1 MPRALGDR
9 QAVAHD
15 KPLGTGVLDLHEQLA
30 QPHAAVKRHPA
41 VRLRLIGHGAQRVL
55 QRIGEHGAQL
65 GVGDRQLARELRVHL
80 QPNAHALRLSGEGG
94 AEQVHQLVVAVAL
107 GRDALN
113 IRAHLADI
121 FLRLLRLSRRQKA
134 VDGVEMVAHIVL
146 IDGGLHLCPAQRVHL
161 DLRLL
166 QSGLEH
172 GALHLRL
179 RAAAALGVIG
189 CEKHNVKSDE
199 RCGQELV
206 DRPVAAIERVGIDD
220 RGVIK
225 EIIRHRQAAE

>member
-94 AEQVHQLVVAVAL
+94 AEQIHQLVVAVAL

-146 IDGGLHLCPAQRVHL
+146 IDGGLHLGFVEHRDTLLRRGESLGQCRLLRL
-161 DLRLL
+161 DLMLL
-166 QSGLEH
+166 AQISIN
-172 GALHLRL
+172 A
-179 RAAAALGVIG
+179 
-189 CEKHNVKSDE
+189 
-199 RCGQELV
+199 QQ
-206 DRPVAAIERVGIDD
+206 
-220 RGVIK
+220 K
-225 EIIRHRQAAE
+225 EIEYENLQ

>member
-107 GRDALN
+107 WRDALN

-146 IDGGLHLCPAQRVHL
+146 IDGGLHLGFVEHRDTLLRRGESLGQCRLLRL
-161 DLRLL
+161 DLMLL
-166 QSGLEH
+166 AQISIN
-172 GALHLRL
+172 A
-179 RAAAALGVIG
+179 
-189 CEKHNVKSDE
+189 
-199 RCGQELV
+199 QQ
-206 DRPVAAIERVGIDD
+206 
-220 RGVIK
+220 K
-225 EIIRHRQAAE
+225 EIEYENLQ

>member
-55 QRIGEHGAQL
+55 QRVGEHGAQL

-94 AEQVHQLVVAVAL
+94 AEQIHQLVVAVAL

-146 IDGGLHLCPAQRVHL
+146 IDGGLHLGFVEHRDTLLRRGESLGQCRLLRL
-161 DLRLL
+161 DLMLL
-166 QSGLEH
+166 AQISIN
-172 GALHLRL
+172 A
-179 RAAAALGVIG
+179 
-189 CEKHNVKSDE
+189 
-199 RCGQELV
+199 QQ
-206 DRPVAAIERVGIDD
+206 
-220 RGVIK
+220 K
-225 EIIRHRQAAE
+225 EVEYENLQ

>member
-94 AEQVHQLVVAVAL
+94 AEQIHQLVVAVAL
-107 GRDALN
+107 WRDALN

-146 IDGGLHLCPAQRVHL
+146 IDGGLHLGFVEHRDTLLRRGESLGQCRLLRL
-161 DLRLL
+161 DLMLL
-166 QSGLEH
+166 AQISIN
-172 GALHLRL
+172 A
-179 RAAAALGVIG
+179 
-189 CEKHNVKSDE
+189 
-199 RCGQELV
+199 QQ
-206 DRPVAAIERVGIDD
+206 
-220 RGVIK
+220 K
-225 EIIRHRQAAE
+225 EIEYENLQ

>member
-94 AEQVHQLVVAVAL
+94 AEQIHQLVVAVAL
-107 GRDALN
+107 WRDALD

-121 FLRLLRLSRRQKA
+121 FLRLLRLSRCQKA

-146 IDGGLHLCPAQRVHL
+146 IDGGLHLGFVEHRDTLLRRGESLGQCRLLRL
-161 DLRLL
+161 DLMLL
-166 QSGLEH
+166 AQISIN
-172 GALHLRL
+172 A
-179 RAAAALGVIG
+179 
-189 CEKHNVKSDE
+189 
-199 RCGQELV
+199 QQ
-206 DRPVAAIERVGIDD
+206 
-220 RGVIK
+220 K
-225 EIIRHRQAAE
+225 EIEYENLQ

>member
-94 AEQVHQLVVAVAL
+94 AEQIHQLVVAVAL
-107 GRDALN
+107 WRDALN

-146 IDGGLHLCPAQRVHL
+146 IDGGLHLGFVEHRDTLLRRGESLGQCRLLRL
-161 DLRLL
+161 DLMLL
-166 QSGLEH
+166 AQIS
-172 GALHLRL
+172 
-179 RAAAALGVIG
+179 I
-189 CEKHNVKSDE
+189 NS
-199 RCGQELV
+199 QQ
-206 DRPVAAIERVGIDD
+206 
-220 RGVIK
+220 K
-225 EIIRHRQAAE
+225 EIEYENLQ